1 MKEATHSIDEYISFE
16 ARLCAACGMCCN
28 GVLFH
33 GTGLEPTDSI
43 RALSALGLRL
53 KRRDGQMQF
62 QQPCPAW
69 KGTCCGIYDKRPQR
83 CRDFSCRQLQNWK
96 DGQLSEEAAFAKIQE
111 AKILTERVR
120 GLFQKLG
127 DFRENKPFATRY
139 AGVFT
144 PPLNP
149 SLESEEFRS
158 ELSVAMKSLEE
169 LLAADFHREV
179 Q

>member
-1 MKEATHSIDEYISFE
+1 MEDATPPASENLSFE

-33 GTGLEPTDSI
+33 GTSLEPTDSI

-69 KGTCCGIYDKRPQR
+69 KDTCCGIYDKRPQR
-83 CRDFSCRQLQNWK
+83 CRDFSCRQLQEWSA
-96 DGQLSEEAAFAKIQE
+96 GQLTEESAFEKIQE
-111 AKILTERVR
+111 AKILTDRVR

-139 AGVFT
+139 AGIFT

-149 SLESEEFRS
+149 SPESEKFRS
-158 ELSVAMKSLEE
+158 ELTVVMKSLEE
-169 LLAADFHREV
+169 LLAADFHGEV

>member
-1 MKEATHSIDEYISFE
+1 MEEATQSPDENLSFE

-33 GTGLEPTDSI
+33 GTGLEPTDSV
-43 RALSALGLRL
+43 RALNALGLRL
-53 KRRDGQMQF
+53 KRRDGELQF

-69 KGTCCGIYDKRPQR
+69 KGSCCGIYDKRPQR
-83 CRDFSCRQLQNWK
+83 CRDFSCRQLLEWK
-96 DGQLSEEAAFAKIQE
+96 AGQLSEEDAFAKIQE
-111 AKILTERVR
+111 AKILTDRVR
-120 GLFQKLG
+120 GLFEKLG

-139 AGVFT
+139 AGIFT

-149 SLESEEFRS
+149 SLESEKWRS
-158 ELSVAMKSLEE
+158 ELAVAMKSLQE
-169 LLAADFHREV
+169 LLAADFHAKV

>member
-1 MKEATHSIDEYISFE
+1 MEKENPLADDNLSFE

-33 GTGLEPTDSI
+33 GTGLEPTDSV

-53 KRRDGQMQF
+53 KRRDGELQF

-69 KGTCCGIYDKRPQR
+69 KGACCGIYDKRPQR
-83 CRDFSCRQLQNWK
+83 CRDFSCQQLQGWRA
-96 DGQLSEEAAFAKIQE
+96 GQLSEDAAFAKVQE
-111 AKILTERVR
+111 AKILTDRIR
-120 GLFQKLG
+120 WLFEKLG

-144 PPLNP
+144 PPLNSSP
-149 SLESEEFRS
+149 DAEKFRS
-158 ELSVAMKSLEE
+158 ELMVAMRSLEE
-169 LLAADFHREV
+169 LLAADFHGEA